1 MSDPVVVKLSA
12 VGVVSAVSLI
22 LSPTV
27 AGGDATCCAATG
39 STQKAKFS
47 SKLAI
52 EETSTMFVAFPS
64 SRAFGTPASARA
76 HFVKAGRMFNDTF
89 RSEAPT
95 VTGCTESRSTT
106 TRVVGGLEWFSPIRT
121 RATPFLPTG
130 MVCGSHRLG
139 ETFGKSAISRSGFS
153 PKVRAGVTDSE
164 SSTST
169 ETLSPLVATRT
180 LLISLPSGL
189 RRGVSS
195 VTC

>member
-39 STQKAKFS
+39 SARGAKFGS
-47 SKLAI
+47 RLAV

-106 TRVVGGLEWFSPIRT
+106 TRVAGGLEWFSPIRT
-121 RATPFLPTG
+121 RSTPFLPTG
-130 MVCGSHRLG
+130 MYCSQWLG
-139 ETFGKSAISRSGFS
+139 ETLGKSAISRSGFS
-153 PKVRAGVTDSE
+153 PKVRVGMTDSE

-169 ETLSPLVATRT
+169 ETLLPLVATRT